1 MTTTYI
7 LDSLQY
13 NIANEKIKSK
23 ETAKKYLTSIGMLVD
38 YILAKSSI
46 KNISLKNELG
56 APSRWEDSSYRS
68 QCNRFV
74 ESCVNL
80 RDKEIFSAIEYDMAE
95 QLIEWCD
102 IQIRNAIEGENL
114 FGRSALFRKM
124 VAGLCV
130 KLMLLTGVTYRCV
143 RQLKME
149 ALDLD
154 ANTITI
160 SNYTIRLPIIFSKQI
175 REYAIIRENNSI
187 NGEFLFVNAKGK
199 QWKDQTASSG
209 IPAYWCLLVLIGV
222 CLVFKVTT
230 SYEKLHQDNGRRTER
245 YVVLWDTVK
254 LYKILEKEETEMVQ
268 LLLVIIYLAFISLG
282 LPDALLGSAWPSM
295 YSEFG
300 VPISYAGII
309 SMIIAAGTIVS
320 SLQSDRLT
328 RRLGTGKVT
337 AISVAVT
344 AAALFGFSVSQ
355 SFGMLCLWA
364 IPYGLGAGSVDASLN
379 NYVALHY
386 ESKHMSWLHCMW
398 GVGATLG
405 PYVMGYALTRGM
417 TWNSGYRIIS
427 ILQVVLTAIL
437 IFSLPLW
444 KGRPQMTA
452 EDGQEVSPKALSLP
466 EIMKIPGAKEVM
478 LCFFCYCALEQTAGL
493 WASSYLTL
501 YKGVPAETAAGYAS
515 MFYIG
520 ITIGRALSG
529 FITMK
534 LNDVQMIRLGQG
546 IIGLGVLVLL
556 LPLGE
561 SVSLAGLILIGLGC
575 APIYP
580 CIIHSTPTHFG
591 ADKSQALIGVQM
603 ACAYVGTCLMPPIFG
618 LIANHISVALLP
630 VFLLVILVLMVVMH
644 EGLTRKTA

>member
-1 MTTTYI
+1 
-7 LDSLQY
+7 
-13 NIANEKIKSK
+13 
-23 ETAKKYLTSIGMLVD
+23 
-38 YILAKSSI
+38 
-46 KNISLKNELG
+46 
-56 APSRWEDSSYRS
+56 
-68 QCNRFV
+68 
-74 ESCVNL
+74 
-80 RDKEIFSAIEYDMAE
+80 
-95 QLIEWCD
+95 
-102 IQIRNAIEGENL
+102 
-114 FGRSALFRKM
+114 
-124 VAGLCV
+124 
-130 KLMLLTGVTYRCV
+130 
-143 RQLKME
+143 
-149 ALDLD
+149 
-154 ANTITI
+154 
-160 SNYTIRLPIIFSKQI
+160 
-175 REYAIIRENNSI
+175 
-187 NGEFLFVNAKGK
+187 
-199 QWKDQTASSG
+199 
-209 IPAYWCLLVLIGV
+209 
-222 CLVFKVTT
+222 
-230 SYEKLHQDNGRRTER
+230 
-245 YVVLWDTVK
+245 
-254 LYKILEKEETEMVQ
+254 MVQ

-398 GVGATLG
+398 GIGATLG

-466 EIMKIPGAKEVM
+466 EIVKIPGAKEVM

-546 IIGLGVLVLL
+546 IIGLGELVLL